1 MECLFITEE
10 PFIIVGSIR
19 GYSCTRQIR
28 TNIVIACDIADGIFD
43 LRIIF
48 TSPAGLKID
57 FFGGKCIESIYRT
70 AREKVG
76 DRKYADCRGSFVY
89 TYIHYPKLL
98 GYVPL
103 NIAPGYFSL
112 SRGAER
118 GARTVFGLCVA
129 QTVAKYRS
137 LSPGSIGRNERS
149 KPLDPSRTA
158 AMPIIA
164 FFAVTV

>member
-70 AREKVG
+70 VREKVG
-76 DRKYADCRGSFVY
+76 DRKYADCRGHSC
-89 TYIHYPKLL
+89 IHTSITRNCLDMFPLILRRDISRCHGELKGGPGQCL
-98 GYVPL
+98 GSV
-103 NIAPGYFSL
+103 
-112 SRGAER
+112 
-118 GARTVFGLCVA
+118 
-129 QTVAKYRS
+129 
-137 LSPGSIGRNERS
+137 
-149 KPLDPSRTA
+149 
-158 AMPIIA
+158 
-164 FFAVTV
+164 